1 MHKKNMKIK
10 DIPKS
15 DLAVFEAEINKA
27 SDSIYGTL
35 IAHLY
40 IEHLLDRYLI
50 VKVPNEPKLF
60 GEHGL
65 SFANK
70 IKLVKGL
77 GGFNPQL
84 LDSMSKLNS
93 IRNNCAHVFGHQI
106 SENEVESLGRT
117 LGKDYKNI
125 INKYPEA
132 QVGALAPIVWR
143 ICGQMLQATLD
154 AESNV

>member
-1 MHKKNMKIK
+1 MIIT

-15 DLAVFEAEINKA
+15 DLALFESEINKA
-27 SDSIYGTL
+27 ADSIYGTL

-40 IEHLLDRYLI
+40 VEHLLDRYLI
-50 VKVPNEPKLF
+50 VKVPNEPNLF

-70 IKLVKGL
+70 IKLVRGL

-84 LDSMSKLNS
+84 LDSISKLNS

-106 SENEVESLGRT
+106 SEEDVENLGRT
-117 LGKDYKNI
+117 LGKDYKKI
-125 INKYPEA
+125 VEKHPESE
-132 QVGALAPIVWR
+132 VGALAPIVWR
-143 ICGQMLQATLD
+143 ICGRMLKATLE
-154 AESNV
+154 AESIE